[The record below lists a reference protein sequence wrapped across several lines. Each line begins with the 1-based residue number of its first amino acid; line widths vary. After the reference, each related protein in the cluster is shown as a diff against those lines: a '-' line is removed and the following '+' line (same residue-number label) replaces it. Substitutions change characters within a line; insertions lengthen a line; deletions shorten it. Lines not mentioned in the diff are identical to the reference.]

1 MICGILISGGSRR
14 FFMERK
20 EKKAYGGAMPLV
32 REMPASERPREK
44 MLAQGPSAL
53 SNTELLALLI
63 GSGSAGSSAVTLAAN
78 VLSLEEDSLAALSV
92 CQPEDF
98 MRVPGIGT
106 AKACVITAALELGRR
121 AATMPARTK
130 ICVNTPQDA
139 AGLFLGEMRY
149 LKKEVLQVAMINVK
163 NELIMKERVSV
174 GGLSSAVTQP
184 REVFANAIRKGAF
197 GVILAHNHPSGDP
210 SPSKEDIRITKRL
223 AKAGELLG
231 IRVLD
236 HIVIGDGCYVSFADR
251 KLL

>member
-1 MICGILISGGSRR
+1 
-14 FFMERK
+14 MERK
-20 EKKAYGGAMPLV
+20 KRRLPYGAAAPLV
-32 REMPASERPREK
+32 REMPAAERPREK
-44 MLAQGPSAL
+44 MLAQGAAAL

-63 GSGSAGSSAVTLAAN
+63 GSGSAGSSAVSLAAG
-78 VLSLEEDSLAALSV
+78 VLSLEEDSLAALSC

-106 AKACVITAALELGRR
+106 AKACVITAAFELGRR
-121 AATMPARTK
+121 AATMPSGTK
-130 ICVNTPQDA
+130 TCVNTPQDA
-139 AGLFLGEMRY
+139 AALFLGEMRY

-184 REVFANAIRKGAF
+184 REVFANAIRKGAY

-210 SPSKEDIRITKRL
+210 SPSKEDIRITKQL
-223 AKAGELLG
+223 VKAGEILG
-231 IRVLD
+231 IRVID
-236 HIVIGDGCYVSFADR
+236 HIVIGDGCYVSFADE